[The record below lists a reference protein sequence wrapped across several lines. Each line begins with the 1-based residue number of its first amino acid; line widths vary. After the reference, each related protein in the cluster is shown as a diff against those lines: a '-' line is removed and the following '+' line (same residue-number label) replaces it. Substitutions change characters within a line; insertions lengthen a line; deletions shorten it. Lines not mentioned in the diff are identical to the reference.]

1 MAASRTISDL
11 NPLSLMKYRA
21 ARSLKTRNTKIM
33 FFGDSTT
40 AGNAT
45 GGDTTQVIKSIPM
58 QVAAKLQARGVP
70 AGANN
75 RFGCGSSLFSTLGPF
90 DGRVTSTGTVTQSST
105 PSLGGNGISLTAAGS
120 ITFTPQA
127 NVTKFDIYWRD
138 GAVGRNFTW
147 AIDGGAT
154 TEIDS
159 TGPINIIKTTVSAG
173 AAGIHALTLAWVA
186 GSVNIFGIDAYDDTG
201 GRRELS
207 VWNCGITGATS
218 TNLADNSDP
227 STGRLAQII
236 AAAPDLSV
244 IQPGLINNW
253 RNSVSLAQ
261 TAIDVTA
268 LVNTCK
274 LSGDV
279 ILYTP
284 RFDNANTGLAA
295 QQEDYVSL
303 LRSLATSL
311 GCSLLD
317 ARTIFMG
324 SFATFSAAGFYSDTV
339 HGDTGGAG
347 YADEAEHIVR
357 ALMSI

>member
-1 MAASRTISDL
+1 MAPRTIFDL
-11 NPLSLMKYRA
+11 NPLSFPKYRA
-21 ARSLKTRNTKIM
+21 ARALRTRNTKIA
-33 FFGDSTT
+33 FFGDSTF

-45 GGDTTQVIKSIPM
+45 GGDTTQVVKSIPM
-58 QVAAKLQARGVP
+58 QVAAKLQARGIP

-90 DGRVTSTGTVTQSST
+90 DGRVTSTGTVSQSST
-105 PSLGGNGISLTAAGS
+105 PSLGGNGIALTTTGS

-138 GAVGRNFTW
+138 GAVGRNFSW

-159 TGPINIIKTTVSAG
+159 TGPINIVKTTVSAG
-173 AAGIHALTLAWVA
+173 TAGIHALTLAWVS

-201 GRRELS
+201 SRRELS
-207 VWNCGITGATS
+207 IWNCGITGATS
-218 TNLADNSDP
+218 TNLADNSDA

-236 AAAPDLSV
+236 AAQPDLSI

-253 RNSVSLAQ
+253 RNSLTLAQ
-261 TAIDVTA
+261 TGTDVTA

-284 RFDNANTGLAA
+284 RFDNASTGLAA
-295 QQEDYVSL
+295 QQEDFVSL
-303 LRSLATSL
+303 LRGLALSL

-317 ARTIFMG
+317 SRAVFMG
-324 SFATFSAAGFYSDTV
+324 SFANFNAMGFNSDTV

-347 YADEAEHIVR
+347 YGDEAEHIVH
-357 ALMSI
+357 ALMTI